1 MFSYRTIHDIFQH
14 PLMER
19 LFFDRNGGT
28 MKFKSTRT
36 KIVCTIGP
44 ASESEHAIESMIRCG
59 MNVARLN
66 FSHGTQ
72 EGHRK
77 KIRTIRKIS
86 DKLGIPV
93 AILQDLGGPKIRIGT
108 VAEPGVRL
116 EVGDTF
122 VLTSEPVESGTF
134 RVSVS
139 YPQLPGEV
147 REGDTILLADGML
160 ELKVVSVREPDIYC
174 HVVQGGILT
183 SHKGI
188 NLPSRTV
195 GLPALTEKD
204 KIDLLFG
211 ISEGVD
217 YVAASFVRDPEDVLR
232 VKNIIHENGG
242 DIPLVAKI
250 EKHEAVK
257 NLDDILDAADGVM
270 VARGDLGVEIPL
282 AEVPLIQKR
291 IIKAAN
297 LKGKPVITATQMLR
311 SMVDSPRPTRA
322 EATDVVNA
330 VLDGTDA
337 VMLSEET
344 AMGGYPVEAVRFMV
358 NLLQSAEKGFP
369 HGHYLAMR
377 PETLVSPSVAHA
389 SCVLAAHLNAAAI
402 VPNTQ
407 SGLTAI
413 HISRFRPSCPILALS
428 PHVSTARRLCLY
440 WGVKPRV
447 IAKPKDTDDMIDN
460 AAKSVRDSG
469 YVSSGD
475 VVVITAG
482 HPVWVPGTTNMI
494 RVKKI

>member
-1 MFSYRTIHDIFQH
+1 
-14 PLMER
+14 
-19 LFFDRNGGT
+19 
-28 MKFKSTRT
+28 MKLKPTRT

-44 ASESEHAIESMIRCG
+44 ASESEQVIESMIRGG

-66 FSHGTQ
+66 FSHGTR
-72 EGHRK
+72 EGHRE
-77 KIRTIRKIS
+77 KIRCIRKIS

-116 EVGDTF
+116 EVGDQF
-122 VLTSEPVESGTF
+122 ILTSEPVESGTF

-160 ELKVVSVREPDIYC
+160 ELKVVSVREPDIFC
-174 HVVQGGILT
+174 EVVQGGILT

-232 VKNIIHENGG
+232 VKKLIHENGG
-242 DIPLVAKI
+242 DTPLVAKI
-250 EKHEAVK
+250 EKHEAIR
-257 NLDDILDAADGVM
+257 NLDEILSAADGVM

-282 AEVPLIQKR
+282 AKVPLIQKR
-291 IIKAAN
+291 IIKEAN

-311 SMVDSPRPTRA
+311 SMVESPRPTRA

-344 AMGGYPVEAVRFMV
+344 AMGSYPVEAVRFMAD
-358 NLLQSAEKGFP
+358 LLESAERGFP
-369 HGHYLAMR
+369 HEHYLAMR

-389 SCVLAAHLNAAAI
+389 SCVLAAHLHAAAI

-413 HISRFRPSCPILALS
+413 HISRFRPACPILALS
-428 PHVSTARRLCLY
+428 PNRSTARRLCLY
-440 WGVKPRV
+440 WGVQPRV
-447 IAKPKDTDDMIDN
+447 ITRPKDTDDMIDT

-469 YVSSGD
+469 HVSTGD

>member
-1 MFSYRTIHDIFQH
+1 
-14 PLMER
+14 
-19 LFFDRNGGT
+19 
-28 MKFKSTRT
+28 MKFESTRT

-44 ASESEHAIESMIRCG
+44 ASESEHVIESMILSG
-59 MNVARLN
+59 MSVARLN
-66 FSHGTQ
+66 FSHGTHA
-72 EGHRK
+72 GHRE
-77 KIRTIRKIS
+77 KIQTIRKIS
-86 DKLGIPV
+86 DKVGIPV

-116 EVGDTF
+116 EVGDKF
-122 VLTSEPVESGTF
+122 ILTSEPVEAGTS

-139 YPQLPGEV
+139 YPRLPGEV
-147 REGDTILLADGML
+147 RGGDTILLADGML
-160 ELKVVSVREPDIYC
+160 ELKVISVEEPDIHC
-174 HVVQGGILT
+174 EVVQGGVLT

-188 NLPSRTV
+188 NLPTRTV

-204 KIDLLFG
+204 RADLLFG

-217 YVAASFVRDPEDVLR
+217 YVAVSFVRDPEDIFR
-232 VKNIIHENGG
+232 VKNLINANGS
-242 DIPLVAKI
+242 DIPLIAKI

-257 NLDDILDAADGVM
+257 NLDEIMASADGVM

-282 AEVPLIQKR
+282 AEVPLIQKK
-291 IIKAAN
+291 IIREAN

-311 SMVDSPRPTRA
+311 SMVESPRPTRA

-344 AMGGYPVEAVRFMV
+344 AMGKFPVEAVRFMAGF
-358 NLLQSAEKGFP
+358 LRSAEQGFP
-369 HGHYLAMR
+369 HGQYLAMS

-389 SCVLAAHLNAAAI
+389 SCVLAAHLDAAAI

-413 HISRFRPSCPILALS
+413 HISRFRPACPILALS
-428 PHVSTARRLCLY
+428 PRVSTVRRLCLY
-440 WGVKPRV
+440 WGVQPKL
-447 IAKPKDTDDMIDN
+447 ILKPKDTDDMIDG
-460 AAKSVRDSG
+460 AASSVCESG
-469 YVSSGD
+469 QVSPGD

-494 RVKKI
+494 RVKQI

>member
-1 MFSYRTIHDIFQH
+1 
-14 PLMER
+14 
-19 LFFDRNGGT
+19 

-44 ASESEHAIESMIRCG
+44 ASESEHVIESMILGG

-66 FSHGTQ
+66 FSHGTR
-72 EGHRK
+72 EDHRT
-77 KIRTIRKIS
+77 KIRTIRRIS
-86 DKLGIPV
+86 DGLGVPV

-116 EVGDTF
+116 EVGDEF
-122 VLTSEPVESGTF
+122 ILTSEPVESGTF

-139 YPQLPGEV
+139 YHPLPGEV

-160 ELKVVSVREPDIYC
+160 ELKVVLVREPDIHC
-174 HVVQGGILT
+174 EVVQGGVLT

-188 NLPSRTV
+188 NLPTRTV

-204 KIDLLFG
+204 RLDLSLG

-217 YVAASFVRDPEDVLR
+217 YVAVSFVRDPEDVSR
-232 VKNIIHENGG
+232 VKRLINENGS

-257 NLDDILDAADGVM
+257 NLDDIMAAADGVM

-282 AEVPLIQKR
+282 AEVPMIQKR
-291 IIKAAN
+291 IIKEAN
-297 LKGKPVITATQMLR
+297 LRGKPVITATQMLR
-311 SMVDSPRPTRA
+311 SMVESPRPTRA

-344 AMGGYPVEAVRFMV
+344 AMGSYPVEAVRFMAD
-358 NLLQSAEKGFP
+358 LLRSAEQGFP
-369 HGHYLAMR
+369 HEHYLAMR
-377 PETLVSPSVAHA
+377 PETIVSPSVAHA

-413 HISRFRPSCPILALS
+413 HISRFRPACPILALS
-428 PHVSTARRLCLY
+428 PHASTARRLCLY
-440 WGVKPRV
+440 WGVQPRV
-447 IAKPKDTDDMIDN
+447 IKKPKDTDDMIES
-460 AAKSVRDSG
+460 AAASVFNSG
-469 YVSSGD
+469 HVSTGD
-475 VVVITAG
+475 LVVITAG

-494 RVKKI
+494 RVKEI

>member
-1 MFSYRTIHDIFQH
+1 
-14 PLMER
+14 
-19 LFFDRNGGT
+19 
-28 MKFKSTRT
+28 MKSESTRT

-44 ASESEHAIESMIRCG
+44 ASQSEKVIESMILGG

-66 FSHGTQ
+66 FSHGDHD
-72 EGHRK
+72 GHRQ
-77 KIRTIRKIS
+77 KIRTIRNIS
-86 DKLGIPV
+86 ERIGIPV

-116 EVGDTF
+116 DVGDKF
-122 VLTSEPVESGTF
+122 ILTSELVESGTS
-134 RVSVS
+134 RVSVN
-139 YPQLPGEV
+139 YPHLPREV
-147 REGDTILLADGML
+147 RQGDTILLADGML
-160 ELKVVSVREPDIYC
+160 ELKVVSVHEPDIDC
-174 HVVQGGILT
+174 EVVQGGVLT
-183 SHKGI
+183 SHKGV
-188 NLPSRTV
+188 NLPTRTV

-204 KIDLLFG
+204 RADLLFG

-217 YVAASFVRDPEDVLR
+217 YVAASFVRDPEDVVR
-232 VKNIIHENGG
+232 VKNLIHQNGN
-242 DIPLVAKI
+242 DIPLIAKI

-257 NLDDILDAADGVM
+257 NLDAIMAAADGVM

-291 IIKAAN
+291 IIREAN
-297 LKGKPVITATQMLR
+297 LRGKPVITATQMLR
-311 SMVDSPRPTRA
+311 SMVESPRPTRA

-344 AMGGYPVEAVRFMV
+344 AMGNYPVEAVRIMTG
-358 NLLQSAEKGFP
+358 LLKSAEQGFP
-369 HGHYLAMR
+369 HEQYLAMS
-377 PETLVSPSVAHA
+377 PETVVSPSVAHA
-389 SCVLAAHLNAAAI
+389 SCVLAAHLDAAAI

-413 HISRFRPSCPILALS
+413 HISRFRPACPILALS
-428 PHVSTARRLCLY
+428 PNIITVRRLCLY
-440 WGVKPRV
+440 WGVQPRA

-460 AAKSVRDSG
+460 AARSVRGTGHISR
-469 YVSSGD
+469 GD
-475 VVVITAG
+475 LVVITAG